1 MIKFKQILF
10 FTRGNSNDISTWSN
24 IPYLFCKTLEEYD
37 IKVIRVNINN
47 SYILSKFWNKTIF
60 KLIDVLFPNHTY
72 EAIRTKWYNYLT
84 YKKIEKSILDNPQV
98 DLCIFTTFSFYN
110 KFNNI
115 PTLQLGDWTY
125 EILIR
130 ERLNRKPY
138 FFEQWFINQESE
150 AIRKSN
156 LTISLF
162 PKCRDFII
170 KAIPDSNV
178 KWGKLNVVNTLLNKE
193 IDSYSII
200 KNKFISNK
208 LLFIGRSHYIEG
220 ANLLIKTFIEVK
232 KTYPLLELHIIGLS
246 NNDFKELPKDVFC
259 HGFLRKEN
267 KKECTTYYNL
277 LLDSKIFINP
287 TPKWGGYS
295 STIES
300 MFYYTPIII
309 SPYKDFVEEF
319 GTNIDFGLYNEQF
332 TIKSLKN
339 NINSILSLDNIKYM
353 NMCSSSHNK
362 VKNYTWTNYVK
373 WIIEELNT
381 SL

>member
-1 MIKFKQILF
+1 MVQNRNHKTYGDAGEDLATQFLVQERYRIL
-10 FTRGNSNDISTWSN
+10 
-24 IPYLFCKTLEEYD
+24 
-37 IKVIRVNINN
+37 
-47 SYILSKFWNKTIF
+47 
-60 KLIDVLFPNHTY
+60 
-72 EAIRTKWYNYLT
+72 
-84 YKKIEKSILDNPQV
+84 
-98 DLCIFTTFSFYN
+98 
-110 KFNNI
+110 
-115 PTLQLGDWTY
+115 
-125 EILIR
+125 
-130 ERLNRKPY
+130 
-138 FFEQWFINQESE
+138 
-150 AIRKSN
+150 
-156 LTISLF
+156 
-162 PKCRDFII
+162 CRNFRCRH
-170 KAIPDSNV
+170 
-178 KWGKLNVVNTLLNKE
+178 GE
-193 IDSYSII
+193 IDII
-200 KNKFISNK
+200 AESDGY
-208 LLFIGRSHYIEG
+208 LC
-220 ANLLIKTFIEVK
+220 FIEVK